1 IRPLNLVA
9 ATAQKITGSN
19 LSLTIPRRNANDELD
34 NLIDSFN
41 RMTSRLS
48 HSFDQIRQFSTD
60 VSHELRTPLTAIRGQ
75 LEVALFTA
83 ETPEQ
88 YREAMANA
96 LEDVEKLSNIV
107 RALLLLSQAEL
118 GQLALQK
125 APLNLSE
132 TAAHIVE
139 QFQIPA
145 DEKNISLSAD
155 LAHHLII
162 SADHTQI
169 ERLIS
174 NLVSNAIKYTP
185 TGGSIK
191 VRAGL

>member
-75 LEVALFTA
+75 LDVALFTA
-83 ETPEQ
+83 EKPEAFSDA
-88 YREAMANA
+88 RVHARPDGEH
-96 LEDVEKLSNIV
+96 LSSSE
-107 RALLLLSQAEL
+107 RAL
-118 GQLALQK
+118 
-125 APLNLSE
+125 
-132 TAAHIVE
+132 
-139 QFQIPA
+139 
-145 DEKNISLSAD
+145 
-155 LAHHLII
+155 
-162 SADHTQI
+162 
-169 ERLIS
+169 
-174 NLVSNAIKYTP
+174 
-185 TGGSIK
+185 
-191 VRAGL
+191 